1 MQLEEFK
8 VIEGYE
14 NYEIS
19 SFGRV
24 RNITTNKFLKPY
36 NN

>member
-1 MQLEEFK
+1 MTAEEWK
-8 VIEGYE
+8 KIENYE

-24 RNITTNKFLKPY
+24 KNIETGKIL
-36 NN
+36 